1 MKLKNKL
8 SLLLTISPIM
18 ISPLFLAASCGNKV
32 DETELKKYKD
42 KLEKLQ
48 KDFDNF
54 TTYVEK
60 SSVTNAQEFSN
71 DKQIKDIQE
80 KLKNKLEKL
89 SKIDNS
95 FHKEI
100 EKSIKSVIKKFKD
113 SLLNDLFNLN
123 VENNAKF

>member
-54 TTYVEK
+54 TAYVEK
-60 SSVTNAQEFSN
+60 SSVTNAQ
-71 DKQIKDIQE
+71 
-80 KLKNKLEKL
+80 
-89 SKIDNS
+89 
-95 FHKEI
+95 
-100 EKSIKSVIKKFKD
+100 
-113 SLLNDLFNLN
+113 
-123 VENNAKF
+123 